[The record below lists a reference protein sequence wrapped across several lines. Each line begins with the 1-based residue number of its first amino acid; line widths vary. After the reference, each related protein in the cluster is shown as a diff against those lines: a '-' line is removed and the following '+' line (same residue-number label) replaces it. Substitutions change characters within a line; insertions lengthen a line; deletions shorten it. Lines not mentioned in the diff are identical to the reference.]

1 MIETQPENNKKIK
14 NNQRGRDGF
23 LLRTPERSRKKSG
36 GLRRR
41 SQFLQPGYC
50 TRCEASALLSSSSSI
65 ASRRK
70 IFMSIRLNRLM

>member
-41 SQFLQPGYC
+41 SSSFQTGYC
-50 TRCEASALLSSSSSI
+50 TRWEASALLSSSSSI